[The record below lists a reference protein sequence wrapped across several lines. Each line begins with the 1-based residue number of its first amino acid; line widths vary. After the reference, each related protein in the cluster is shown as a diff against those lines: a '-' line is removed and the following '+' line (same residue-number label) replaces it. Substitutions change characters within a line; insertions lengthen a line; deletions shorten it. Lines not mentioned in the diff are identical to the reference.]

1 MADIETID
9 VSADGTPIATVKV
22 IDKETGTET
31 PVHIATCTDA
41 VTCSQG
47 IPMSQH
53 LENLYAH
60 AEDEEV
66 HLSAGEKAGLET
78 QEGAQKKVA
87 TAKDEAITA
96 ASLMVENAKVV
107 AADDATAKANAA
119 RNAAYGYAD
128 IISLNLDMHKG
139 DVSNPHRVT
148 AAQVGLGN
156 VVNKA
161 PNDLQ
166 LTYTMASALTA
177 LTSGEKLS
185 VAFGK
190 IAKAIT
196 DFIAHIANKSNPHN
210 VTAKQL
216 IQKKTYTETTNAN
229 GNTNTS
235 IDDSKYIILSISAK
249 DETGDETYL
258 CNLYRSTSAG
268 GRWYVNVTDVSSKA
282 VAANKTFTFT
292 IYYAAV

>member
-47 IPMSQH
+47 IPTSQH

-60 AEDEEV
+60 ANDEGA
-66 HLSAGEKAGLET
+66 HLTAEEKAGLET
-78 QEGAQKKVA
+78 QEGAQEKA
-87 TAKDEAITA
+87 TTAKDEAIAA
-96 ASLMVENAKVV
+96 ASLMVENATVV
-107 AADDATAKANAA
+107 AAGDAAAKANAA
-119 RNAAYGYAD
+119 RDAAYGYAD
-128 IISLNLDMHKG
+128 ITSLALDMHKS
-139 DVSNPHRVT
+139 DNSNPHRVT

-161 PNDLQ
+161 PNDIQ
-166 LTYTMASALTA
+166 PTYTMASALTA

-190 IAKAIT
+190 IAKAIA
-196 DFIAHIANKSNPHN
+196 DFVAHIANKSNPHN
-210 VTAKQL
+210 VAFKQTAL
-216 IQKKTYTETTNAN
+216 KKTYQVTTNDN
-229 GNTNTS
+229 GNANTS
-235 IDDSKYIILSISAK
+235 VDVNGYVILSISAK
-249 DETGDETYL
+249 DQSGNETYI
-258 CNLYRSTSAG
+258 CNTYKSEAAG
-268 GRWYVNVTDVSSKA
+268 GRWHVNVTTVTEKIP
-282 VAANKTFTFT
+282 VANTSVTLT